1 MSKRRR
7 ERTVQRVSGALV
19 VLVLII
25 LLVAVAGCTTNVQER
40 ERDEPASPGP
50 PHLAI
55 TNGRIFDATG
65 TPVIENGTVLVRDN
79 RIVAV
84 GRAEEVD
91 LPRNVEIIDAGGGLI
106 MPGVIDNHMHAF
118 WPNSP
123 LTTLGDDTMTPWL
136 RAGVTT
142 LVDTASIRHTA
153 RAGRALVDSMEHP
166 PRFFLAGP
174 MITVPGGYPTTRRE
188 FDIHMYA
195 WTIQG
200 ADDAYAVVAD
210 LIDTEGVDLIK
221 VAIET
226 GFDTDY
232 DFTGGWPTLSMEELR
247 AIVAAAHERG
257 KMVRAHVTNP
267 GEALAAVRA
276 GLDVLAHTPIYPIPD
291 EVLDEA
297 AAAGLIFVSTA
308 NIWGYPRRGR
318 GSPIPSNLY
327 RYHRKGGIV
336 ALGTDVPYQRGSVMP
351 IGELELFVE
360 AGFTP
365 AEILICATRN
375 SAMALGMQDELGT
388 LEPGKLADVIVV
400 NGDPLADI
408 HALADVSIVV
418 RDGELIPP
426 ADGAGR

>member
-65 TPVIENGTVLVRDN
+65 TPVIENSTVLVRDN
-79 RIVAV
+79 QIVAV

-257 KMVRAHVTNP
+257 KMVRAHVINP

-276 GLDVLAHTPIYPIPD
+276 GLDVLAHTP
-291 EVLDEA
+291 
-297 AAAGLIFVSTA
+297 ST
-308 NIWGYPRRGR
+308 R
-318 GSPIPSNLY
+318 SP
-327 RYHRKGGIV
+327 
-336 ALGTDVPYQRGSVMP
+336 
-351 IGELELFVE
+351 
-360 AGFTP
+360 
-365 AEILICATRN
+365 TRF
-375 SAMALGMQDELGT
+375 ST
-388 LEPGKLADVIVV
+388 KRP
-400 NGDPLADI
+400 
-408 HALADVSIVV
+408 
-418 RDGELIPP
+418 PP
-426 ADGAGR
+426 ASSS